1 MFDNTSGRQNM
12 LGMPAAADA
21 VIAEASDAWLPPAS
35 MPPAAD
41 AHSAAGNGIRL
52 SSDPSV
58 PRDRSMVMLLFF
70 LLNFF
75 QVHSLGMC
83 F

>member
-1 MFDNTSGRQNM
+1 MFDNTSGRRNM
-12 LGMPAAADA
+12 QGMPAAADA
-21 VIAEASDAWLPPAS
+21 SIAAASDAWLPAAL

-41 AHSAAGNGIRL
+41 AHSTAGNVIRL
-52 SSDPSV
+52 ASDPSV